1 MAKFQKGN
9 TAASG
14 KGRPRRS
21 GFSAILDQCLS
32 DADVKNLVEV
42 IHAQALGGDT
52 AAASILVN
60 RLIPTIKPVAE
71 PVRFDLPK
79 DAPPAQKAEAILHA
93 VADGLLDPLTGKS
106 LIEALAATMKIIE
119 VAELIPR
126 IEALEAQS

>member
-1 MAKFQKGN
+1 MARFQKGN
-9 TAASG
+9 KAAAG
-14 KGRPRRS
+14 KGRPKRS
-21 GFSAILDQCLS
+21 GFSGMLDQCLS
-32 DADVKNLVEV
+32 DADVKNLIEV
-42 IHAQALGGDT
+42 IHAQALDGDT
-52 AAASILVN
+52 AAASILIN

-71 PVRFDLPK
+71 PVQFALPK

-126 IEALEAQS
+126 IEALEADA